1 MLKITN
7 LRKFVQEKSVLKD
20 VSFTVIYE
28 AVALTNYKCQYTA
41 PFLWVFRYINWY
53 LLISTLKTKVIRILF
68 FVFIWLLLS

>member
-41 PFLWVFRYINWY
+41 PFLWVFRYIIDIY
-53 LLISTLKTKVIRILF
+53 
-68 FVFIWLLLS
+68 